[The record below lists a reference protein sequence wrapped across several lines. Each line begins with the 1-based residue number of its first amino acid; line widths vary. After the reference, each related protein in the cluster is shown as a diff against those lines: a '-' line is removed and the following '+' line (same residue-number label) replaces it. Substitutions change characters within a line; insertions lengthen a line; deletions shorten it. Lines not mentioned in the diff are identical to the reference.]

1 MNKENIWS
9 GETSLFIVCE
19 NRNKEIVE
27 NLVECRADINNDK
40 IIIMI
45 ESHYLIYEKNK
56 KKKKKN
62 DKIFSRI

>member
-45 ESHYLIYEKNK
+45 ESHYLIYVKVE